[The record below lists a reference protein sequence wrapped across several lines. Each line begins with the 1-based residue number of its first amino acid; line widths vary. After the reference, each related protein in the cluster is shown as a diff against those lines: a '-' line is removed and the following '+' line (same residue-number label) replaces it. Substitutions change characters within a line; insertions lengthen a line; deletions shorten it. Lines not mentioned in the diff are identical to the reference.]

1 MAAASIATARIAAL
15 PATTARHRRRRIH
28 RAQATHAQAASPR
41 REDDVDGTR
50 SKMPIEDTTPTVMP
64 SRRAALLSAAA
75 ASTIILPGTP
85 SLAIPSYNV
94 TLAKLDKEARDK
106 ASSVTVVTPEE
117 QKAATKKIYKGLAA
131 QGEVLTP
138 VGDGSISLSPMGIGT
153 WSWGNQFVWGYDESM
168 DPELARVFN
177 EAVESGIN
185 VFDTADSYGT
195 GNGLDGRSEVLIGQF
210 LRQCPSAKVDGVN
223 IATKFAAYPWRITP
237 GSVVQAAKE
246 SCARLGK
253 ESIEL
258 GQLHWSTGNYQP
270 LQERALWG
278 GIADAYDEGYIKAI
292 GLSNYGP
299 KQLRKIHKYM
309 SSRGVPIATLQVQY
323 HLLSRFPEVNGTRE
337 TCDELGIRTIAYSPL
352 ALGLLTG
359 KYSVDNPPPGLR
371 GFAYKDV
378 LPPLPGL
385 LDCMKAVAEERNK
398 TLPQVAINW
407 CLCKDTTPIP
417 GVKSMRQL
425 DDDLGALG
433 WRLSEGEVAELDAA
447 AEKVGKSTSQNIFQT
462 A

>member
-15 PATTARHRRRRIH
+15 PATTARHRHRRIH
-28 RAQATHAQAASPR
+28 RAQATHAQAASPS
-41 REDDVDGTR
+41 EDDVDGTR
-50 SKMPIEDTTPTVMP
+50 SKMPLEGTAPTVMP

-75 ASTIILPGTP
+75 ASSIILPGTP

-117 QKAATKKIYKGLAA
+117 QKAATSKIYKGLAA

-278 GIADAYDEGYIKAI
+278 GIADAYDEG
-292 GLSNYGP
+292 
-299 KQLRKIHKYM
+299 IHK
-309 SSRGVPIATLQVQY
+309 SHRALK
-323 HLLSRFPEVNGTRE
+323 LRPET
-337 TCDELGIRTIAYSPL
+337 
-352 ALGLLTG
+352 
-359 KYSVDNPPPGLR
+359 
-371 GFAYKDV
+371 
-378 LPPLPGL
+378 
-385 LDCMKAVAEERNK
+385 
-398 TLPQVAINW
+398 
-407 CLCKDTTPIP
+407 
-417 GVKSMRQL
+417 
-425 DDDLGALG
+425 
-433 WRLSEGEVAELDAA
+433 AA
-447 AEKVGKSTSQNIFQT
+447 
-462 A
+462 

>member
-28 RAQATHAQAASPR
+28 RAQATHAQAASPS
-41 REDDVDGTR
+41 EDDVDGTR
-50 SKMPIEDTTPTVMP
+50 ATKMPIEDTAPTVMP

-75 ASTIILPGTP
+75 ASSIILPSTP

-223 IATKFAAYPWRITP
+223 IATKFAAYPWRVTP
-237 GSVVQAAKE
+237 NSVVVAARE
-246 SCARLGK
+246 SAARLDRP
-253 ESIEL
+253 SIEL
-258 GQLHWSTGNYQP
+258 GQLHWSTV
-270 LQERALWG
+270 
-278 GIADAYDEGYIKAI
+278 
-292 GLSNYGP
+292 
-299 KQLRKIHKYM
+299 
-309 SSRGVPIATLQVQY
+309 RGQTL
-323 HLLSRFPEVNGTRE
+323 
-337 TCDELGIRTIAYSPL
+337 
-352 ALGLLTG
+352 
-359 KYSVDNPPPGLR
+359 
-371 GFAYKDV
+371 
-378 LPPLPGL
+378 
-385 LDCMKAVAEERNK
+385 
-398 TLPQVAINW
+398 
-407 CLCKDTTPIP
+407 
-417 GVKSMRQL
+417 
-425 DDDLGALG
+425 
-433 WRLSEGEVAELDAA
+433 
-447 AEKVGKSTSQNIFQT
+447 
-462 A
+462 